1 LASAADRGA
10 KAGPAAGGTTQP
22 AETETSAAASHE
34 QVQTLLHKLPL
45 FADLP
50 HDDIVSLCKASRN
63 VEVRAGQTVMKEGT
77 PGDGLYIILKGRL
90 EVTKREGDQDL
101 VLAQRVPGEFLGEM
115 SLIESAPR
123 SASVRAL
130 EKSEL
135 LVIDPASFQAL
146 LKSSPSAATTLLRT
160 VAGRLRSTEATLM
173 QREKLAALGTLA
185 AGLAHELN
193 NPAAAIRRSSEHLRE
208 VFAEW
213 QRRTAELSA
222 LSLTPEQAKRLTSLE
237 STISDCGVASAD
249 AVACSFEESRLSDW
263 LEERGIAEAWDVA
276 PALVP
281 FGWSVDRVSEL
292 AEAFPGALFEPVLRW
307 VAAGLAGQ
315 GLLQEI
321 QRSAVAI
328 SDIVRAVKTYA
339 YLDQAP
345 IQDVDLRASLED
357 TLVILR
363 HKLKEG
369 VTVQRDFAADL
380 PRIEAYASEL
390 NQVWTNLIDNAIQAM
405 DGKGNLELHAKAAGE
420 NVEVRIVD
428 DGPGIPADL
437 GERIFEPFFT
447 TKPPGVGT
455 GLGLHI
461 VYNIVVNKHHG
472 RIEYES
478 RPGRTEFRVT
488 LPVRLKREEA

>member
-1 LASAADRGA
+1 LSAARG
-10 KAGPAAGGTTQP
+10 KPAA
-22 AETETSAAASHE
+22 EEERSAQESREH
-34 QVQTLLHKLPL
+34 VQSLLHKLPL

-63 VEVRAGQTVMKEGT
+63 VEVAAGKMVMEEGT
-77 PGDGLYIILKGRL
+77 AGDGLYIILKGKL

-115 SLIESAPR
+115 SLIESGPR

-135 LVIDPASFQAL
+135 LVVDPDSFQAL

-193 NPAAAIRRSSEHLRE
+193 NPASAIRRSSEHLRE
-208 VFAEW
+208 VFTEW
-213 QRRTAELSA
+213 QRRTAELS
-222 LSLTPEQAKRLTSLE
+222 SLPLTSEQAKRLTSLE
-237 STISDCGVASAD
+237 SSIGDCGVASAD
-249 AVACSFEESRLSDW
+249 AVACSFEETRLSDW
-263 LEERGIAEAWDVA
+263 LEERGVAEPWDVA

-281 FGWSVDRVSEL
+281 FGWSVDRVKQM
-292 AEAFPGALFEPVLRW
+292 AEDFPGELFEPVLRW

-345 IQDVDLRASLED
+345 VQEVDLRASLED

-369 VTVQRDFAADL
+369 VAVERHFAADL
-380 PRIEAYASEL
+380 PRIEAFASEL

-405 DGKGNLELHAKAAGE
+405 GGKGTLELHAARAAE
-420 NVEVRIVD
+420 NVEVRVVD
-428 DGPGIPADL
+428 HGPGIDPEL
-437 GERIFEPFFT
+437 GARIFDPFFT
-447 TKPPGVGT
+447 TKPPGEGT

-472 RIEYES
+472 RVEYES
-478 RPGRTEFRVT
+478 RPGRTEFKVT
-488 LPVRLKREEA
+488 LPMRLKREAE